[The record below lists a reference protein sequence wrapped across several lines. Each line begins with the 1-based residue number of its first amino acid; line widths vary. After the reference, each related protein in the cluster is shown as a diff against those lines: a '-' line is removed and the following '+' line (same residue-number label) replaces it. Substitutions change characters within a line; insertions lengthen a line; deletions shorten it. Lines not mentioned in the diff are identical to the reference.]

1 MKSIAKIKRKV
12 NAAKFLIYAAESAF
26 KEKENIPVRDRL
38 LRRMCCPWVP
48 GAIKEMNSKP
58 PGLLERGLFEPSLG
72 VNSDVGR

>member
-26 KEKENIPVRDRL
+26 QKKENIPVRDSAL
-38 LRRMCCPWVP
+38 CWMNSFWVP
-48 GAIKEMNSKP
+48 RTIKEMNSKP
-58 PGLLERGLFEPSLG
+58 PGLGEGGLFEPSLG